1 MPLHGT
7 IIWFNESDN
16 YGYIATEED
25 ERLYVHGSAFP
36 GGKGI
41 EGRCKG
47 IPVTFEVTE
56 DEKGTRVAT
65 DVSLVPYLAPHR
77 ARRRH
82 GGRV

>member
-1 MPLHGT
+1 MDGT
-7 IIWFNESDN
+7 LIWFNEAEN
-16 YGYIATEED
+16 YGYIATEEG
-25 ERLYVHGSAFP
+25 ERLYAHGSAFP

-47 IPVTFEVTE
+47 IPVTFEVVE
-56 DEKGTRVAT
+56 DDEGRRAG
-65 DVSLVPYLAPHR
+65 DISLVPYSAPMR

>member
-1 MPLHGT
+1 M
-7 IIWFNESDN
+7 IWFNEAEN
-16 YGYIATEED
+16 FGYIATDEG
-25 ERLYVHGSAFP
+25 ERLYAPGSAFP

-47 IPVTFEVTE
+47 IEVTFEVDE
-56 DEKGTRVAT
+56 DSEGKRVAK
-65 DVSLVPYLAPHR
+65 DVTLVEYSAPHR

>member
-1 MPLHGT
+1 VPAQGS
-7 IIWFNESDN
+7 IIWFNEAEN
-16 YGYIATEED
+16 YGYIAAED
-25 ERLYVHGSAFP
+25 GERLYVHGSAFP

-47 IPVTFEVTE
+47 IPVTFEVVD
-56 DEKGTRVAT
+56 DEEGRRAAK
-65 DVSLVPYLAPHR
+65 DVSLIEYTAPHR

>member
-1 MPLHGT
+1 M
-7 IIWFNESDN
+7 IWFNETEN
-16 YGYIATEED
+16 YGYIATAEG
-25 ERLYVHGSAFP
+25 ERLYVHGSAFA

-47 IPVTFEVTE
+47 IEVTFDVAE
-56 DEKGTRVAT
+56 DEEGRRVAK
-65 DVSLVPYLAPHR
+65 DVAVVEYSAPHR

>member
-1 MPLHGT
+1 MSVHGT
-7 IIWFNESDN
+7 IIWFNETEN
-16 YGYIATEED
+16 FGYIATD
-25 ERLYVHGSAFP
+25 EGERVYVHGSAFP

-47 IPVTFEVTE
+47 IPVTFEVAE
-56 DEKGTRVAT
+56 HEEGQQALN
-65 DVSLVPYLAPHR
+65 VSLIPYTAPHR

>member
-1 MPLHGT
+1 MDGT
-7 IIWFNESDN
+7 LIWFNEAEN
-16 YGYIATEED
+16 YGYISTEEG
-25 ERLYVHGSAFP
+25 ERLYAHGTAFP

-47 IPVTFEVTE
+47 LPVTFEVEE
-56 DEKGTRVAT
+56 DEEGRRAR
-65 DVSLVPYLAPHR
+65 DIALVPYSAPHR

>member
-1 MPLHGT
+1 MAEGSL
-7 IIWFNESDN
+7 IWFNEAEN
-16 YGYIATEED
+16 YGYIATD
-25 ERLYVHGSAFP
+25 DGERLYAHGSAFP

-47 IPVTFEVTE
+47 IAVTFEVDE
-56 DEKGTRVAT
+56 DDEGRRAR
-65 DVSLVPYLAPHR
+65 DIELVEYTAPHR

>member
-1 MPLHGT
+1 M
-7 IIWFNESDN
+7 IWFNEAEN
-16 YGYIATEED
+16 YGYIATEEG
-25 ERLYVHGSAFP
+25 ERLYAHGSAFP

-47 IPVTFEVTE
+47 IEVTFEVAE
-56 DEKGTRVAT
+56 EADGRRVAR
-65 DVSLVPYLAPHR
+65 DVVLVEYSAPHR

>member
-1 MPLHGT
+1 MQGSL
-7 IIWFNESDN
+7 IWFNETEN
-16 YGYIATEED
+16 YGFIATEEG
-25 ERLYVHGSAFP
+25 ERLYAHGSAFP

-47 IPVTFEVTE
+47 LEVTFEITE
-56 DEKGTRVAT
+56 DSEGKRVAK
-65 DVSLVPYLAPHR
+65 DIVLVEYSAPHR